1 MNITSITS
9 LNSKLNFRMNIID
22 MHTHLGHH
30 MKSCS
35 TKEQLDVFIRQ
46 PLPNND
52 TVEYMIVSDTDSFKG
67 QGISEYDAN
76 KKALEELGGDAS
88 YRLMAGCAPHNG
100 SVDQIKKI
108 VDEHPSEFIGLK
120 FHPKDASLP
129 PLAPEYKPYFD
140 YADEKGFPCLFH
152 THVPV
157 DSEGKLLRNAD
168 GSLDKTK
175 LSQTCD
181 PQLIYEAAK
190 KHPKTPFIMAHLG
203 AGWNESH
210 DRAIDVLVESVK
222 KGDANL
228 YADISWV
235 DIGLEGSQ
243 PPKKTHIVKAI
254 KSLMGIGD
262 ATWDKGDQSFRLMF
276 GTDAPI
282 ARFATGENNRTNDY
296 VRNQY
301 SNFVDDIKNAIRE
314 DADLKPHANE
324 IIENIFYNNA
334 KKLFKL
340 PDKNNTV
347 SRIVQQSSNS
357 TSSVKSG
364 GKVGKIIAA
373 VAGPVCALGGG
384 AYLLNNNTSKQS
396 H

>member
-67 QGISEYDAN
+67 QGFNEYDGN
-76 KKALEELGGDAS
+76 KKALEELAGDNN

-100 SVDQIKKI
+100 DVEQVKRII
-108 VDEHPSEFIGLK
+108 NEHPNDFIGLK
-120 FHPKDASLP
+120 FHPKDANLS
-129 PLAPEYKPYFD
+129 PLDAKYKPYFD
-140 YADEKGFPCLFH
+140 FADEKELPCLFH

-157 DSEGKLLRNAD
+157 DNNGRLVRTAD
-168 GSLDKTK
+168 GSVDTAR
-175 LSQTCD
+175 LSQSCD

-235 DIGLEGSQ
+235 DIGLEGGQ
-243 PPKKTHIVKAI
+243 PPEKTHIVKAI

-262 ATWDKGDQSFRLMF
+262 ANWDKGDQSFRLMF

-282 ARFATGENNRTNDY
+282 SRFAYEENGRTKEH

-301 SNFVDDIKNAIRE
+301 SNFVDDIKNAICE
-314 DADLKPHANE
+314 DADLKPRANE

-347 SRIVQQSSNS
+347 NQIVQQGSNS

-364 GKVGKIIAA
+364 GKIGKIVAA
-373 VAGPVCALGGG
+373 VATAVCALGGG
-384 AYLLNNNTSKQS
+384 AYLLNNNNSKQS